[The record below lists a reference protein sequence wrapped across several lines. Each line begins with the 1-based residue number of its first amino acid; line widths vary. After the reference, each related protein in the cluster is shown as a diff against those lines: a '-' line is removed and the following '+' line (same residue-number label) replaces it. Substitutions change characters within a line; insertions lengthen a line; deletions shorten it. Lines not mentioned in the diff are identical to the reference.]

1 MRVEEATVVTR
12 WDDLEILRLIGKL
25 QEQYGGG
32 LVWSL
37 HDRDLMDPD
46 GRPQASETSPLA
58 VG

>member
-1 MRVEEATVVTR
+1 MRVEEAAVVTR

-32 LVWSL
+32 PVWSL
-37 HDRDLMDPD
+37 HGRDLMDPD
-46 GRPQASETSPLA
+46 GRPQASDTSPLA